1 MTNDS
6 KLGLLAGVAAVIV
19 AAVVYYQKPHVNAAT
34 PTTGDIIG
42 TPTAPPTVPP
52 AAVIVPHKTEKGK

>member
-19 AAVVYYQKPHVNAAT
+19 VAVVYYQKPTVNAAS
-34 PTTGDIIG
+34 PTRGDIVG
-42 TPTAPPTVPP
+42 TPTAPPAIPP
-52 AAVIVPHKTEKGK
+52 AAVVVPHKAEKGK

>member
-19 AAVVYYQKPHVNAAT
+19 AAVVYYQKPQVNAAT
-34 PTTGDIIG
+34 PIAGDLVG
-42 TPTAPPTVPP
+42 TPGAPPSVPP
-52 AAVIVPHKTEKGK
+52 AAVIVPQKAGKVK